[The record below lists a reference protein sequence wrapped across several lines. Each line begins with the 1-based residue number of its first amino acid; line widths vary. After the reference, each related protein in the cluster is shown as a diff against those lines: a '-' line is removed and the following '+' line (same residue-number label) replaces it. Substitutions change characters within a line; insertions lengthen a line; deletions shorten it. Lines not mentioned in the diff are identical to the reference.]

1 VKWSR
6 RFVAPL
12 AVLGVIATAG
22 AAASASVHKVAHAAK
37 AGASIRAATGRLMPL
52 GAAGTWHLVLNS
64 TFNGSTLPHLWS
76 TGWFGSGITA
86 PVQSEELE
94 CYSPSQVTFSGG
106 SLDLSL
112 AKSTHTCG
120 GIVRHYTSGMVTTAR
135 GFSFTYGLAE
145 ARIYLPP
152 SGHQIADWP
161 AFWTDGRS
169 WPADGE
175 MDILEGLRGA
185 ACFHFHDPSG
195 GPGGCV
201 RGNYSGWHTYG
212 ANWEP
217 GSVTYYYDGHRVGR
231 ITRGVTSAPMYLILN
246 LAVDNSYG
254 GAKVAPA
261 RMQVK
266 FVRVWQHGSALALVG
281 IASPRRVSN
290 SSLQPN
296 PFRSRTKIA
305 TAVQTHC

>member
-1 VKWSR
+1 MKWSR
-6 RFVAPL
+6 RSVAPL
-12 AVLGVIATAG
+12 TLVGVIAAAG
-22 AAASASVHKVAHAAK
+22 GAASASVHKVARKADAVASAA
-37 AGASIRAATGRLMPL
+37 ATTGRLVPL
-52 GAAGTWHLVLNS
+52 GAGGTWHLVFNS
-64 TFNGSTLPHLWS
+64 TFTGSALPRPWT

-94 CYSPSQVTFSGG
+94 CYSPSQVRLSGG

-120 GIVRHYTSGMVTTAR
+120 GIVRHYTSGMVTTAGR
-135 GFSFTYGLAE
+135 FSFTYGFAE

-175 MDILEGLRGA
+175 MDILEGLGGA
-185 ACFHFHDPSG
+185 ACFHFHDLSG
-195 GPGGCV
+195 GPGGCA

-217 GSVTYYYDGHRVGR
+217 GSVTYYYDGRPVGR
-231 ITRGVTSAPMYLILN
+231 VTRGVTSAPMYLILN
-246 LAVDNSYG
+246 LALDNSYG
-254 GAKVAPA
+254 GTKVAPA
-261 RMQVK
+261 QMQVK
-266 FVRVWQHGSALALVG
+266 FVRVWQH
-281 IASPRRVSN
+281 
-290 SSLQPN
+290 
-296 PFRSRTKIA
+296 
-305 TAVQTHC
+305 